1 LLLKVDKIIGNI
13 FENSSLAKEFESNR
27 NNENYKTVHILRH
40 DLEKTRLKQKT
51 SDGTA
56 IAINIDNGNKMTHGD
71 VFHTNDVKVLIQQ
84 IPEQTITVKLGNMA
98 PKSLVLIGHIIG
110 NLHRPVSLDGDSISF
125 PIHDVTEVDLF
136 RRLFRDID
144 KIDLVVEDKIFQPH
158 KSMNVHEH

>member
-1 LLLKVDKIIGNI
+1 LLKVDRIIGNV
-13 FENSSLAKEFESNR
+13 FENPSLAKEFESNR

-51 SDGTA
+51 SDGTE
-56 IAINIDNGNKMTHGD
+56 IAININNGKKMAHGD
-71 VFHTNDVKVLIQQ
+71 ILYANDVKILIQQ
-84 IPEQTITVKLGNMA
+84 VPEQTITVRLDNLE

-110 NLHRPVSLDGDSISF
+110 NLHRPVSLEGDSILF
-125 PIHDVTEVDLF
+125 PIHDVAEVDLF
-136 RRLFRDID
+136 RRLFHDME